1 MKIFNDYNLGSL
13 KLKNRIVMAPMCM
26 YMAEDGLA
34 NDFHNIHYGNRALGE
49 VGLIIVEA
57 TAVTKSGMIT
67 DKDLGIWSDDQIK
80 GHKNITDII
89 KKYGS
94 KAAIQL
100 GHAGRKCSVK
110 GLTTVAPSAIRYSE
124 DYPVPKEMEIEDI
137 KRIVQEFKDSARRS
151 VDAGYEFIEIHGAH
165 GYLLHEFLSPLTNQ
179 RKDSYGGDTK
189 NRVRLIK
196 EVISAV
202 KSVVPK
208 DFPVGI
214 RISASDYKEG
224 GIDIDEMIKII
235 DLIKEDLDII
245 HVSSGGLVEDQEIDV
260 YPGYQVRFSEEIKN
274 KCNVDTM
281 AVGLITTLEEAEEI
295 IGNDRADLVSL
306 GRVLIRNPY
315 IILNEDKEKVK
326 SVSAYKRGFLK

>member
-1 MKIFNDYNLGSL
+1 MKILNEYNLGTL

-34 NDFHNIHYGNRALGE
+34 NDFHYIHYGNRALGE

-57 TAVTKSGMIT
+57 TAVSKAGMIT
-67 DKDLGIWSDDQIK
+67 DRDLGIWSDSQIRR
-80 GHKNITDII
+80 HKNITDTI

-94 KAAIQL
+94 RAGIQL
-100 GHAGRKCSVK
+100 GHAGRKCTVK
-110 GLTTVAPSAIRYSE
+110 GLTTIAPTAITYSE

-137 KRIVQEFKDSARRS
+137 KRVIKEFKDSARRS
-151 VDAGYEFIEIHGAH
+151 VEAGYEFIEIHGAH

-179 RKDSYGGDTK
+179 RTDNYGGNTE
-189 NRVRLIK
+189 NRVKFIK
-196 EVISAV
+196 EIIAAV
-202 KSVVPK
+202 KSAVPN

-224 GIDIDEMIKII
+224 GIDIDEMVKII
-235 DLIKEDLDII
+235 DLIKDGLDII

-260 YPGYQVRFSEEIKN
+260 YPGYQVKFSEEIKN
-274 KCNVDTM
+274 KSNVDTM
-281 AVGLITTLEEAEEI
+281 AVGLITSLKEAEEI
-295 IGNDRADLVSL
+295 IGNSRADLVSL

-315 IILNEDKEKVK
+315 IILNEAKDKTIPI
-326 SVSAYKRGFLK
+326 SAYKRGF